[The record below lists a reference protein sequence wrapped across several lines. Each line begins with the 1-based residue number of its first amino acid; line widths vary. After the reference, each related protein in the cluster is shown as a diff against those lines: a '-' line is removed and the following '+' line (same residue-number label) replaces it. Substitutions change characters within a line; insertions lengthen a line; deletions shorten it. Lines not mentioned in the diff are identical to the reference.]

1 MTLGHTVYSPN
12 LETHCWMDKFLFLI
26 LQQKINGIKVN
37 FKMTLKLSPTPLESI
52 GLSWGPAEAR
62 ILKAVPL
69 GSSCLQLALV

>member
-1 MTLGHTVYSPN
+1 
-12 LETHCWMDKFLFLI
+12 
-26 LQQKINGIKVN
+26 
-37 FKMTLKLSPTPLESI
+37 MTLKLSPTPLESI